1 MLYAGVTSVLDA
13 ADMTPAIFRT
23 RDAIREGKTL
33 GPRMI
38 AAGPMFTA
46 PGGHPV
52 GVLRETLPFWA
63 RWYVVGRLAR
73 QAATPDEA
81 RRQVADLL
89 PESPDVLKIAV
100 DQLPTEPRIDA
111 AVVAAIADAGHRR
124 GIRAVAH
131 VGRSADVLDSIGA
144 GVDAMMHAPYQEE
157 ISDEAV
163 AALAAK
169 HIPVVVTLGIWDA
182 IEQVGTVKPADYS
195 PLEREIAQPAVLDA
209 LASPP
214 SSWSTGSSGDLVR
227 MLATTHAARRK
238 SVQKLRAAGVT
249 VLAGSDAVNLG
260 HFPGAGLHVELA
272 KLVEAGMTPGEALKA
287 ATYDNAHFIAGT
299 TAPDVGEV
307 APGER
312 ADLVLVDGDP
322 TADVR
327 AVDRIARVFLGGVEL
342 ARHPRPA
349 AS

>member
-1 MLYAGVTSVLDA
+1 LALAGCGGRHEFVTATAAQPDPVVIRNVRVFDAPHAALLDGTRDVVIRDGRIAALDQPGTAQPGVREIDGGGKTLIPGLIDVHVRCGGSPAPPWHTELPDTDENLGAMLYAGVTSVLDA

-52 GVLRETLPFWA
+52 GVLRESLPFWA

-100 DQLPTEPRIDA
+100 DQLPIEPPIDPT
-111 AVVAAIADAGHRR
+111 VVAAIADAGHRR
-124 GIRAVAH
+124 GIRSVAH

-157 ISDEAV
+157 ISDE
-163 AALAAK
+163 
-169 HIPVVVTLGIWDA
+169 
-182 IEQVGTVKPADYS
+182 
-195 PLEREIAQPAVLDA
+195 
-209 LASPP
+209 
-214 SSWSTGSSGDLVR
+214 
-227 MLATTHAARRK
+227 
-238 SVQKLRAAGVT
+238 
-249 VLAGSDAVNLG
+249 
-260 HFPGAGLHVELA
+260 
-272 KLVEAGMTPGEALKA
+272 
-287 ATYDNAHFIAGT
+287 
-299 TAPDVGEV
+299 
-307 APGER
+307 
-312 ADLVLVDGDP
+312 
-322 TADVR
+322 
-327 AVDRIARVFLGGVEL
+327 
-342 ARHPRPA
+342 
-349 AS
+349 